1 MAMRTLM
8 ILKIGGSVL
17 TDKRK
22 KTPELREEN
31 LRLLGQSLK
40 TLWPKP
46 LIIVHGAGTYGHL
59 LAKEYGLTNGYKDP
73 RSLEGFIKTSSS
85 MRLLNNRVVEVLND
99 AGLPCIGIPA
109 GIVFRTRRGT
119 IETISLDPFL
129 ASLDIGIVPVTCGD
143 VTFDSH
149 LKFTVLSGDTIAVYF
164 AKKLSAKTLV
174 FATDV
179 DGVYEFRN
187 NERRLIK
194 ELKRGYHY
202 KIQYRDVGDV
212 TGGMAYKVET
222 AYEAVEAGV
231 DVRIVN
237 GNYPDRVI
245 EALLGNPTTGTK
257 LTI

>member
-1 MAMRTLM
+1 MV
-8 ILKIGGSVL
+8 LKIGGSVL

-22 KTPELREEN
+22 NMPELREECIR
-31 LRLLGQSLK
+31 RLGESLK
-40 TLWPKP
+40 TIWPKP
-46 LIIVHGAGTYGHL
+46 LIIIHGAGTYGHP
-59 LAKEYGLTNGYKDP
+59 LAKEYGLAEGYKDP

-85 MRLLNNRVVEVLND
+85 MRALNNRVVEILNS
-99 AGLPCIGIPA
+99 AGLLCVGIPA

-119 IETISLDPFL
+119 IESMNLDPFL
-129 ASLDIGIVPVTCGD
+129 ASLDIGLIPVTCGD

-149 LKFTVLSGDTIAVYF
+149 LKFTVLSGDTIAVHL

-179 DGVYEFRN
+179 DGVYD
-187 NERRLIK
+187 
-194 ELKRGYHY
+194 
-202 KIQYRDVGDV
+202 YRDGEKQLIRELRRGDHQKIRYREVEDV
-212 TGGMAYKVET
+212 TGGMAYKIEK

-237 GNYPDRVI
+237 GNHPDRVI
-245 EALLGNPTTGTK
+245 DALLGRPTTGTR